1 MRNIS
6 MSYQLNHSVRFSN
19 EIQVVQIEEGP
30 IIRKI
35 KFAEALASCK
45 TIKND
50 LSEPEDSPKRT

>member
-1 MRNIS
+1 